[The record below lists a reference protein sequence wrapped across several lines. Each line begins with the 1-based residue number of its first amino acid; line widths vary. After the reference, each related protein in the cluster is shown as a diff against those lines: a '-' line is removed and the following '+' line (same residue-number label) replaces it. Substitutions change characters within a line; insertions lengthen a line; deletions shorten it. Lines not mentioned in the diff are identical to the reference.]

1 MRDQARAKRVAK
13 NYDQCKLPKWAT
25 VLGVVLLAFGIVAA
39 GVTAIFHDK
48 YSSIFGAW
56 ESALTNVW
64 FIAFLAMMGVG
75 ALISLGYPLLTLIG
89 ALIWTLFSKPESEVV
104 EEQPL
109 KETPEI
115 KDRTS
120 AATKEE
126 SPAVTEP
133 ASSTINEA
141 RLRKL
146 LNTPFMR
153 EKSNGSSKT
162 NLDRVIDGLKIVK
175 IKYKKGAKDEVYF
188 SDKNITEIARILYK
202 SNYLSGR
209 NLPAFTKW
217 NRTLFE
223 CLNIAAPDDIN
234 KTKEIGKHVEALFG
248 FLIPK
253 E

>member
-1 MRDQARAKRVAK
+1 MKDRAKLIAK
-13 NYDQCKLPKWAT
+13 YYSQCKLPKWAT

-56 ESALTNVW
+56 ESALTDVW

-89 ALIWTLFSKPESEVV
+89 ALIWTLFSKPEPEVV
-104 EEQPL
+104 EEQSL

-115 KDRTS
+115 KDGMEAT
-120 AATKEE
+120 TKEE
-126 SPAVTEP
+126 SPTVTQP
-133 ASSTINEA
+133 ASSAIDEDS
-141 RLRKL
+141 LRKL
-146 LNTPFMR
+146 LDTPFMR
-153 EKSNGSSKT
+153 KQSNGSSKT

-175 IKYKKGAKDEVYF
+175 INYKKGAKDEVNF

-209 NLPAFTKW
+209 NLPAFSKW
-217 NRTLFE
+217 NRTLFK
-223 CLNIAAPDDIN
+223 CLNITAPDDIN
-234 KTKEIGKHVEALFG
+234 KTKDLGKHVEALFG

>member
-1 MRDQARAKRVAK
+1 M
-13 NYDQCKLPKWAT
+13 
-25 VLGVVLLAFGIVAA
+25 GVVLLAFGIVAA

-64 FIAFLAMMGVG
+64 FIAFIALVGVG
-75 ALISLGYPLLTLIG
+75 TLISLGYPLLTALG
-89 ALIWTLFSKPESEVV
+89 ALIWTLFSKLEPEVID
-104 EEQPL
+104 EQPTM
-109 KETPEI
+109 ETSEI
-115 KDRTS
+115 KDGAET
-120 AATKEE
+120 AIKEE
-126 SPAVTEP
+126 SPTVTQP
-133 ASSTINEA
+133 ASSAIDEDS
-141 RLRKL
+141 LRKL
-146 LNTPFMR
+146 LDTPFMH
-153 EKSNGSSKT
+153 KQSNGSSKT

-202 SNYLSGR
+202 SNYLYGR
-209 NLPAFTKW
+209 NLPAFAKW

-234 KTKEIGKHVEALFG
+234 KTKEISKHVEALFG